1 MPYIEYARGKAKR
14 KILPKVRICTVRSN
28 GGAKS
33 IFVRRLYGEEQGA
46 GEQGE

>member
-14 KILPKVRICTVRSN
+14 KILPSPYLYGEEQGVGESPH
-28 GGAKS
+28 
-33 IFVRRLYGEEQGA
+33 LYGEEQGA